1 MVGIKRTIVFLI
13 LLFVVTSAVYAQ
25 AQTVPESTETSKSL
39 GVQLIDQVMAFRQ
52 QARTQP
58 EEAFTAYTGKKAQ
71 KLFGP
76 LGRRLCPSTDPSKG
90 WAYFFETSVFSMSFI
105 TSNTALAVFYHPWS
119 DVALITEWTKSKSG
133 NSITDAE
140 LFMGDT
146 LRNQGNPPYDIEPHW
161 LRSSVPPYLSASLSS
176 AQTIR
181 DFRRIFSSEGNSF
194 KKGWRS
200 VMTNSKLLESNYL
213 GLGYMFEHN
222 LAGLL
227 KFESDSSLATVRQ
240 QSNDIL
246 KRLQMGL
253 ADEVLAIAVETRP
266 ESREAIKQY
275 ATQLGQARAITCLVK
290 RDEQKKEHLFILYS
304 VPGKPEC
311 LMSFWLKADDAASPQ
326 YSIRRIDL
334 VDQDNTYNNFDAIT
348 NALKN
353 S

>member
-1 MVGIKRTIVFLI
+1 MNCIKAMVFLAG
-13 LLFVVTSAVYAQ
+13 LLVMLPAYAQ
-25 AQTVPESTETSKSL
+25 DMSLPQSTETVKTP
-39 GVQLIDQVMAFRQ
+39 GEQLIDQVIAFRQ

-76 LGRRLCPSTDPSKG
+76 LGRTLCPSTDPSRG

-105 TSNTALAVFYHPWS
+105 TSDTALAVFYHPWS

-140 LFMGDT
+140 LLMGDT

-161 LRSSVPPYLSASLSS
+161 LRSPVPPYLAASLSS

-181 DFRRIFSSEGNSF
+181 DFRRIFSPESSNF

-200 VMTNSKLLESNYL
+200 ILTNPKLLKSNYL
-213 GLGYMFEHN
+213 GAGYMFEHN

-246 KRLQMGL
+246 AKLQMGL
-253 ADEVLAIAVETRP
+253 ADEVLAVAVEARP

-275 ATQLGQARAITCLVK
+275 ATQLGQARAITCISK
-290 RDEQKKEHLFILYS
+290 RDEQKKEHLFVIYS
-304 VPGKPEC
+304 VPGKPEY
-311 LMSFWLKADDAASPQ
+311 LMSFWLKADDATASQ
-326 YSIRRIDL
+326 YTIKRIDL
-334 VDQDNTYNNFDAIT
+334 VDQNNTYTNFDAIT

-353 S
+353 T